1 MNRRRLRQLIWQLEM
16 SVRRAQP
23 EPHNGS
29 QSYPVLHHPG
39 AGFLKFEII
48 HLVLLW
54 HGKQN
59 SAGSQ
64 LVL

>member
-16 SVRRAQP
+16 SVRRTQLGPITGVKATQF
-23 EPHNGS
+23 
-29 QSYPVLHHPG
+29 YITLG

-48 HLVLLW
+48 HLAPLW

-64 LVL
+64 